1 MSTGFNQE
9 TQSNANNIRVKVS
22 SHVDPLLGV
31 AFFIIIYNFRLR
43 NNADLKS

>member
-1 MSTGFNQE
+1 MRIENH
-9 TQSNANNIRVKVS
+9 NIAIVMFSS